1 MFFQLDKTY
10 KDTTSYDHSD
20 VVCTSQSTG
29 YLCDYVTVF
38 EAEEFTKDGLSQEAV
53 EEKVKTE
60 IETAVRYKLL
70 LVLDQKIDTFVK
82 SS

>member
-1 MFFQLDKTY
+1 M
-10 KDTTSYDHSD
+10 
-20 VVCTSQSTG
+20 
-29 YLCDYVTVF
+29 CDYVTVF
-38 EAEEFTKDGLSQEAV
+38 EAEQFAKDDLSQEAV
-53 EEKVKTE
+53 EVEVKEE